1 MEHFIDHCCEKCFN
15 SKERPC
21 DVFIECCLEGP
32 LCHENEECKAAREAI
47 INKYSH
53 GSAFREH

>member
-32 LCHENEECKAAREAI
+32 LCHESESCKKDREAI
-47 INKYSH
+47 VNKYSH
-53 GSAFREH
+53 SPMFREH

>member
-1 MEHFIDHCCEKCFN
+1 MEHFIDHCCDRCFN

-32 LCHENEECKAAREAI
+32 LCHESGPCKKAREAI
-47 INKYSH
+47 VSKCSH
-53 GSAFREH
+53 SPMYREH